1 MPPSSTISSQLRVK
15 QQPQPKITFMTMTME
30 LRATSGTRKYCTACS
45 RPTIWPL
52 MVVTLPLPI
61 SPKPQPLGAR
71 NRSSLRI
78 ASAFVIIKIASNN
91 CHKVILTRPTSP
103 LPRPRPRPETFPLPR
118 FHQLQQHQLQNLVL
132 CLSLKTQ
139 DYAFFTHTHTHSL
152 KTQDFAFFTQT
163 HTHTLS
169 LSLSLSQNTRF
180 RVLHTHTHL
189 SRSLSLQCRSSNP
202 NPNFPSNRSLL
213 LKPTVCA
220 PWVQV
225 SVNY

>member
-1 MPPSSTISSQLRVK
+1 
-15 QQPQPKITFMTMTME
+15 
-30 LRATSGTRKYCTACS
+30 
-45 RPTIWPL
+45 
-52 MVVTLPLPI
+52 
-61 SPKPQPLGAR
+61 LGAR

-103 LPRPRPRPETFPLPR
+103 LPRPRPRPETFLLPL
-118 FHQLQQHQLQNLVL
+118 FDQLQQHQLQNLVV

-139 DYAFFTHTHTHSL
+139 D
-152 KTQDFAFFTQT
+152 FASF
-163 HTHTLS
+163 TLS
-169 LSLSLSQNTRF
+169 LSLSLSKQKISRPSLSLSLKIQDFASFTHA
-180 RVLHTHTHL
+180 HTSL
-189 SRSLSLQCRSSNP
+189 SLSLSLQCRSSNP